1 MEVTSSRN
9 ALWFGQLLLLCQ
21 IADLVQQGYG
31 FRSQK
36 KINDNID
43 WSYAGTLNQINWAKK
58 YPSCNNA
65 KQSPINI
72 DESVAQVK
80 VQFQKLNLQS
90 WDQMTSS
97 KTTVKNDGKTVAIDV
112 QGYFFISGG
121 GLRSTFRVGRITFH
135 WGRCNSTSDGSE
147 HSLNGIK
154 FPLEMQ
160 IFSYEDRLYTS
171 IDHALR
177 EGGRITALA
186 VMFETSVEDNDN
198 YAAVIEGVNSVSRY
212 GKSSEVSPF
221 SLRGLLPNTTEK
233 YFIYNG
239 SLTTPPCA
247 ETVEWI
253 VFKNTVAISDTQLE
267 AFCEVMTMQ
276 QAGYVMLMDYLQ
288 NNYREQQEQFMGQ
301 VFSSYTGTEEV
312 PTPICSSEPENVL
325 AEPHNYTSLLVI
337 WERPRAVYDA
347 NIDKYSISYR
357 QTQRDD
363 TPAVEYLTDG
373 DQDVGAII
381 QDLMANTSYMIQ
393 VVAVCT
399 NGLYGRMSDQ
409 LIVDMPLD
417 DPEIDPD
424 PDEPFEF
431 DEDYHPNTFGVKPS
445 HVPVRITTTS
455 PSQTT
460 TPKQSTTTTTPLTPL
475 TVPTAQGEVHRG
487 QSSADPSPL
496 KPSATFSPVPPA
508 GGSSSSPANP
518 ARVPVSEV
526 SSSGTRAYSPL
537 TTSTPTLSE
546 VTSPTPATADV
557 REAVV
562 PVTASEG
569 SGGRY
574 TTASPLEVP
583 VVVTPMASYPD
594 VSLRPT
600 SGSTYLPTTAATTT
614 AAPAFSLV
622 PLRTTQ
628 PVFNGESTA
637 PASPSMIGSSAT
649 FPCLHATPVSESPP
663 PSSVTV
669 LSESPP
675 SSVTVLSK
683 SPPSSVTVLSES
695 PPSSVTV
702 LSESPPSSVTVLSPP
717 PSSVLS
723 ESPPS
728 LELLHDLSVPLSRD
742 VTVSATTLSPSPFNP
757 YPPPSSLLVSL
768 WATNQVSSGSRGDGD
783 GDDTGDAV
791 NEGEDDN
798 DEALSTGSAA
808 VALGVPPTA
817 LRETLPLHTLPDPST
832 MGSQWPG
839 SDPST
844 MGSQWPESDPSTMG
858 SQWPGSDPSTSA
870 FPLSSLTSLQPSLP
884 VSLTE
889 AVLGFTPSLSVGVVE
904 WVDSSVLAPSATR
917 GASAGVLHALSGS
930 SLLHASSL
938 FQLLSRLP
946 AGGDSSGLLLSSGT
960 SPLEPPCLSFSSASS
975 AETVCSGAPPPSL
988 LSSAAPLC
996 GPQPCSDVLVS
1007 VAATS
1012 PVFSQTLPP
1021 LGPTS
1026 APFTPPTPSP
1036 SASPSQ
1042 ASSGAPLPTGGPL
1055 ESSASG
1061 WAPVDQEWERGQAS
1075 ASGEESTL
1083 PHTLTSAPPSPA
1095 AIPGEADHNEEE
1107 HSSSFY
1113 FESERVT
1120 ESAVTTVM
1128 SRQSW
1133 AVGVGDEESGSGQ
1146 EILTDSETS
1155 SDFSIPERIERDS
1168 EEEEEDEE
1176 EEEPVAGKDHAALNS
1191 TGPRLISRGPP
1202 DQGAVQSAR

>member
-628 PVFNGESTA
+628 PVFNEASNSSHESRVA
-637 PASPSMIGSSAT
+637 LAGQRKA
-649 FPCLHATPVSESPP
+649 V
-663 PSSVTV
+663 
-669 LSESPP
+669 
-675 SSVTVLSK
+675 
-683 SPPSSVTVLSES
+683 
-695 PPSSVTV
+695 
-702 LSESPPSSVTVLSPP
+702 
-717 PSSVLS
+717 
-723 ESPPS
+723 
-728 LELLHDLSVPLSRD
+728 VPLA
-742 VTVSATTLSPSPFNP
+742 VVSTLT
-757 YPPPSSLLVSL
+757 LVGL
-768 WATNQVSSGSRGDGD
+768 IVLVGILIYWRKCFQTAHIYI
-783 GDDTGDAV
+783 
-791 NEGEDDN
+791 EDN
-798 DEALSTGSAA
+798 
-808 VALGVPPTA
+808 
-817 LRETLPLHTLPDPST
+817 
-832 MGSQWPG
+832 
-839 SDPST
+839 
-844 MGSQWPESDPSTMG
+844 
-858 SQWPGSDPSTSA
+858 
-870 FPLSSLTSLQPSLP
+870 
-884 VSLTE
+884 
-889 AVLGFTPSLSVGVVE
+889 
-904 WVDSSVLAPSATR
+904 
-917 GASAGVLHALSGS
+917 
-930 SLLHASSL
+930 
-938 FQLLSRLP
+938 
-946 AGGDSSGLLLSSGT
+946 T
-960 SPLEPPCLSFSSASS
+960 SPR
-975 AETVCSGAPPPSL
+975 V
-988 LSSAAPLC
+988 
-996 GPQPCSDVLVS
+996 VS
-1007 VAATS
+1007 T
-1012 PVFSQTLPP
+1012 
-1021 LGPTS
+1021 
-1026 APFTPPTPSP
+1026 
-1036 SASPSQ
+1036 
-1042 ASSGAPLPTGGPL
+1042 
-1055 ESSASG
+1055 
-1061 WAPVDQEWERGQAS
+1061 
-1075 ASGEESTL
+1075 
-1083 PHTLTSAPPSPA
+1083 PPSPLMTPADEHKALSVKDFVQHVEELHNANSFSQEFEEVQACCVDLGATTDSSNHPDNKNKNRYINILAYDHSRVRLSPQPDKDGKTAGDYINANFVDGFNKPRVYIA
-1095 AIPGEADHNEEE
+1095 AQGPLKASTEDFWRMVWEQNVGVIVMITNLVEKGRV
-1107 HSSSFY
+1107 SFY
-1113 FESERVT
+1113 CKLSLIIII
-1120 ESAVTTVM
+1120 SLAV
-1128 SRQSW
+1128 SFCLLDQS
-1133 AVGVGDEESGSGQ
+1133 
-1146 EILTDSETS
+1146 
-1155 SDFSIPERIERDS
+1155 
-1168 EEEEEDEE
+1168 
-1176 EEEPVAGKDHAALNS
+1176 
-1191 TGPRLISRGPP
+1191 
-1202 DQGAVQSAR
+1202 